1 MDSCESEG
9 CHAPRLHLAAVM
21 LMAGQGQRLG
31 GRCKALLS
39 VAGEALAIKLVRAL
53 SDAGLEHIVAVT
65 GHYRSEVEEMLAGQ
79 KITCVAQQ
87 GDTHSQADSLRLGV
101 SSLPHGFDAVMV
113 LPVDMPCL
121 TRDDLVALIGTYKH
135 APAGI
140 EFVGPVVDG
149 RPGNPVLFSAR
160 IADRILAG
168 EGAFGSGAWRNQS
181 APWLLN
187 WETDNPHYVIDID
200 LPEDLTRWCD

>member
-1 MDSCESEG
+1 MDCCDAQGCE
-9 CHAPRLHLAAVM
+9 APRLKLAAVV
-21 LMAGQGQRLG
+21 LMAGAGRRLG
-31 GRCKALLS
+31 GRAKGLLPVS
-39 VAGEALAIKLVRAL
+39 GEPLAIKLVRAL
-53 SDAGLEHIVAVT
+53 SDAGVEHIVAVT
-65 GHYRSEVEEMLAGQ
+65 GHYRAEVEEILAGQ
-79 KITCVAQQ
+79 NVTCVTQQ
-87 GDTHSQADSLRLGV
+87 VETHSQADSLRLGV
-101 SSLPHGFDAVMV
+101 RALPAGFDAVMV
-113 LPVDMPCL
+113 LPVDMPCI
-121 TRDDLVALIGTYKH
+121 TRDDVVALIGAYKH

-160 IADRILAG
+160 LADRILAG

-181 APWLLN
+181 EPWLLN